1 MGVFGL
7 ACHVV
12 MYQRPLTMHMRPE
25 EDLRLA
31 ARVDVPVLVTADSR
45 DHRNLC
51 ARLIHDI
58 GVYGGGPFVM
68 FSVDA
73 GDEAAEEA
81 KAVMLRRQFERARGG
96 TLFVDDIAMLPA
108 ATQAQLLSLLE
119 ERLRHGSAVA
129 PSNAVRVVAGAS
141 RHLDAEREAG
151 AFCTPLFYRLN
162 LIHINLI
169 PRHADSQVETS
180 ASH

>member
-1 MGVFGL
+1 MD
-7 ACHVV
+7 
-12 MYQRPLTMHMRPE
+12 MRPE

-58 GVYGGGPFVM
+58 GVYGGGPFVT
-68 FSVDA
+68 FSIDDE
-73 GDEAAEEA
+73 DEAAEEA
-81 KAVMLRRQFERARGG
+81 KVAMLRREFERARGG
-96 TLFVDDIAMLPA
+96 TLFVDDIAMLRA

-119 ERLRHGSAVA
+119 ERVRHGSAVA
-129 PSNAVRVVAGAS
+129 PSDSVRIVAGAS

-169 PRHADSQVETS
+169 PRHEDPETET
-180 ASH
+180 AVAH